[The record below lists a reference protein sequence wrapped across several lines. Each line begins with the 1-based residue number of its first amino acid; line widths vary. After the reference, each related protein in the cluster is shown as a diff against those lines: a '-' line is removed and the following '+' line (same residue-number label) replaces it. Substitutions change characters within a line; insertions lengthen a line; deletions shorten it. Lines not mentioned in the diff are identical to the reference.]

1 MEWGEGGNWWV
12 KGAVKKGARD
22 DKRVWGS
29 ILGNIHFSSFCQTSR
44 SPRHVH
50 VSVRD

>member
-29 ILGNIHFSSFCQTSR
+29 ILGNIQFRIFHNDIYA
-44 SPRHVH
+44 
-50 VSVRD
+50 RDMIQVAS